1 MDLAAAVHDA
11 ETSLS
16 SIRHLKKRFRK
27 AIGAVEPTEKDVKS
41 TYELLE
47 PIIENMETLASI
59 IQDIGDVRHPFSVA
73 WRMAMLNCMSDPSI
87 LQDCDLGCAPSAQ
100 GMPSPVAVLLCLLID
115 MCSL

>member
-27 AIGAVEPTEKDVKS
+27 AIGAVELTEKDVKS

-47 PIIENMETLASI
+47 PIIENMHVLASI

-73 WRMAMLNCMSDPSI
+73 WRMAMPNCISDPSI
-87 LQDCDLGCAPSAQ
+87 LQDRNHGCAPSAQ
-100 GMPSPVAVLLCLLID
+100 GTFPPVVILICLLID
-115 MCSL
+115 MGSL

>member
-16 SIRHLKKRFRK
+16 SMRRLKKRFRK
-27 AIGAVEPTEKDVKS
+27 VMDAVEPTGKDVKS

-47 PIIENMETLASI
+47 PIIENMGILASI

-73 WRMAMLNCMSDPSI
+73 RGMAMLNCMSDPSI
-87 LQDCDLGCAPSAQ
+87 L
-100 GMPSPVAVLLCLLID
+100 
-115 MCSL
+115 